1 MQYTI
6 QHNSEFNSLEI
17 FFDEKPS
24 EAIRNALKSLKFRWH
39 KIKKCWYGRKS
50 EEEVKAALEGKPLQ
64 TTSQKNEVVRNH
76 TAKVGDIFYI
86 MWGYDQ
92 TNYDFFRI
100 KELVGK
106 SSAIVQEVSMATI
119 EEEWDNC
126 MSKRAKYDV
135 TKAGIVTRS
144 IFIDDNEKG
153 CLKRIKM
160 NKNGEP
166 YFYIGQG
173 EYLATPYHGGTC
185 HETYYH

>member
-1 MQYTI
+1 MNYTI
-6 QHNSEFNSLEI
+6 QPNAEFNSLEI

-24 EAIRNALKSLKFRWH
+24 EAIRNALKSLRFRWH

-64 TTSQKNEVVRNH
+64 TTSQKQEVVRNH

-166 YFYIGQG
+166 YFYISDH
-173 EYLATPYHGGTC
+173 LATPYHGGTC